1 MDHLKSTVG
10 PQKQITPREHIKGL
24 VDDYG
29 DITEDVLLLEGE
41 THLSRKPVSSA
52 KRDVRITL
60 ICRYSIVCIGRSP
73 LHFS

>member
-29 DITEDVLLLEGE
+29 DITEDVLHLEGE
-41 THLSRKPVSSA
+41 THLGRKPVSSA
-52 KRDVRITL
+52 KRAFVSLSSVDIPS
-60 ICRYSIVCIGRSP
+60 YA
-73 LHFS
+73 